1 MNSQMNSPI
10 NATANSNV
18 VHESEAQRQHARVR
32 IPARLRFVDSAGTP
46 LVARVEDLS
55 AGGLC
60 FNAGPQKNLTVGA
73 VHKGRLQFV
82 IDNLGLAMDVEL
94 QVRSYDRQSGRTGCQ
109 FQNLEQQDI
118 STLRHLIT
126 SHLSGDL
133 VTMGEVLA
141 TLQRDNFT
149 KARKVK
155 DGGSG
160 MTAIGRMRAVTFSL
174 AIFLVGLAAFG
185 FIFKSVYGMY
195 FVSHAQAGLV
205 SVSGMNVTM
214 PRDGMVQSLIKADGV
229 AAKGAPLATF
239 STSMLDVLK
248 GHLEQDQLQPA
259 KVEELFGKQMTGTL
273 TSPCD
278 CIVARQAVSD
288 GQYASK
294 GDVIFELVPRNSEA
308 NVEARFSYRQFADVR
323 PGTPVNFQ
331 IAGEDTMRRGKIV
344 SSSSLKSS
352 DLSSDIRVQIKP
364 DEPLDSAF
372 AGRPV
377 AVSSDRGPSLNWLMD
392 KATAA
397 GL

>member
-1 MNSQMNSPI
+1 MNTAV
-10 NATANSNV
+10 NANV
-18 VHESEAQRQHARVR
+18 VHESEAQRQHARVK
-32 IPARLRFVDSAGTP
+32 IPAKLRFFGPDRTP
-46 LVARVEDLS
+46 VEARVLDLS
-55 AGGLC
+55 AGGLA
-60 FNAGPQKNLTVGA
+60 FNAGQLPLKIGDVYKA
-73 VHKGRLQFV
+73 RLQFV

-94 QVRSYDRQSGRTGCQ
+94 QVRSFDRQSGRAGCQ

-126 SHLSGDL
+126 SHLAGDI
-133 VTMGEVLA
+133 VSIGEVLA

-155 DGGSG
+155 DGGHG
-160 MTAIGRMRAVTFSL
+160 MTAFGRMKAVTFSL
-174 AIFLVGLAAFG
+174 GIFVVGLAAFG

-205 SVSGMNVTM
+205 SVPGVSITM
-214 PRDGMVQSLIKADGV
+214 PRDGTVQSLLKPDGV

-248 GHLEQDQLQPA
+248 GHLEDDQLTPA

-278 CIVARQAVSD
+278 CTVAQQMVAN

-294 GDVIFELVPRNSEA
+294 GDVIFQLVPRNSEA
-308 NVEARFSYRQFADVR
+308 NVEARFSYRQFSDVL
-323 PGTPVNFQ
+323 PGTAVRFQ
-331 IAGEDTMRRGKIV
+331 IAGEDKSRTGKIV
-344 SSSSLKSS
+344 SSTSLKSA
-352 DLSSDIRVQIKP
+352 DLSSDIRVLIKP
-364 DEPLDSAF
+364 DEALDTTL

-377 AVSSDRGPSLNWLMD
+377 EVSSDRGPNLNWLID
-392 KATAA
+392 KAMAA

>member
-1 MNSQMNSPI
+1 MNSPM
-10 NATANSNV
+10 NTASNSNV
-18 VHESEAQRQHARVR
+18 VHESEAQRQHARVK
-32 IPARLRFVDSAGTP
+32 IPAKLRFVDSAGAAMI
-46 LVARVEDLS
+46 ARVEDLS
-55 AGGLC
+55 AGGLS
-60 FNAGPQKNLTVGA
+60 FNAGSQKDLKIGA
-73 VHKGRLQFV
+73 VHKARLQFV

-109 FQNLEQQDI
+109 FQKLDQQDI

-126 SHLSGDL
+126 SHLSGDI

-141 TLQRDNFT
+141 TLQRENFT

-155 DGGSG
+155 DGGHG
-160 MTAIGRMRAVTFSL
+160 MTALGRLRAVTFSL
-174 AIFLVGLAAFG
+174 AIFLVGLTAFG

-195 FVSHAQAGLV
+195 FVSHAQAGVV
-205 SVSGMNVTM
+205 SVPAMNVTM
-214 PRDGMVQSLIKADGV
+214 PRDGTVQSLIQADGV

-248 GHLEQDQLQPA
+248 GHLTEDQLQPS

-278 CIVARQAVSD
+278 CTVARQTVAD

-294 GDVIFELVPRNSEA
+294 GDVIFELVPRNTEA
-308 NVEARFSYRQFADVR
+308 NVEARFSYRQFGDVR
-323 PGTPVNFQ
+323 PGTAVNFQ
-331 IAGEDTMRRGKIV
+331 VAGEDQVRRGTIV
-344 SSSSLKSS
+344 SSASLNSA
-352 DLSSDIRVQIKP
+352 DLSSDIRVKIKP
-364 DEPLDSAF
+364 DAPLDSTL
-372 AGRPV
+372 AGSPV
-377 AVSSDRGPSLNWLMD
+377 EVSSDRGPSLNWLVD

>member
-1 MNSQMNSPI
+1 MNSQV
-10 NATANSNV
+10 NANV
-18 VHESEAQRQHARVR
+18 VHESEAQRQHARVK
-32 IPARLRFVDSAGTP
+32 IPAKLRFFNSDRTP
-46 LVARVEDLS
+46 TEAKVIDLS
-55 AGGLC
+55 AGGLA
-60 FNAGPQKNLTVGA
+60 FTATQPLTIGQ

-94 QVRSYDRQSGRTGCQ
+94 QIRSYDRQTGRTGCQ
-109 FQNLEQQDI
+109 FQNLDAQDI

-126 SHLSGDL
+126 SHLSGDI
-133 VTMGEVLA
+133 VTMGDVLA

-160 MTAIGRMRAVTFSL
+160 MTAFGRLRAVTFSL

-185 FIFKSVYGMY
+185 FVVKSLYGMY

-205 SVSGMNVTM
+205 SVPGMNVTM
-214 PRDGMVQSLIKADGV
+214 PRDGTVQSLLKGDSV

-248 GHLEQDQLQPA
+248 GHLEDDQLTPA

-278 CIVARQAVSD
+278 CTLAQQMVAN

-294 GDVIFELVPRNSEA
+294 GDVIFQLVPRNSEA
-308 NVEARFSYRQFADVR
+308 NVEARFSYRQFSDVL
-323 PGTPVNFQ
+323 PGTAVRFQ
-331 IAGEDTMRRGKIV
+331 IAGEDKSRTGKIV
-344 SSSSLKSS
+344 SSTSLKSA
-352 DLSSDIRVQIKP
+352 DLSSDIRVLIQP
-364 DEPLDSAF
+364 DEALDTTL

-377 AVSSDRGPSLNWLMD
+377 EVSSDRGPNLNWLID
-392 KATAA
+392 KAMAA

>member
-1 MNSQMNSPI
+1 MNSQMNSK
-10 NATANSNV
+10 AANPNV

-155 DGGSG
+155 DDGSG

-248 GHLEQDQLQPA
+248 GHLDEDQLQPA
-259 KVEELFGKQMTGTL
+259 KVAELFGKQMTGTL

>member
-1 MNSQMNSPI
+1 MNSQ
-10 NATANSNV
+10 ANVNV
-18 VHESEAQRQHARVR
+18 VHESEAQRQHARVK
-32 IPARLRFVDSAGTP
+32 IPAKLRFFGNDGKPTE
-46 LVARVEDLS
+46 ARVLDLS
-55 AGGLC
+55 AGGLA
-60 FNAGPQKNLTVGA
+60 FTATQPLNVGE

-94 QVRSYDRQSGRTGCQ
+94 QIRSYDRQSGRTGCQ

-126 SHLSGDL
+126 SHLSGDI
-133 VTMGEVLA
+133 VSMGDVLA

-155 DGGSG
+155 DSGSG
-160 MTAIGRMRAVTFSL
+160 MTALGCLRAVTFS
-174 AIFLVGLAAFG
+174 AGIFIVGLAAFG
-185 FIFKSVYGMY
+185 FVFKSVYGMY

-205 SVSGMNVTM
+205 SVPGMNVTM
-214 PRDGMVQSLIKADGV
+214 PRDGTVQSLLKGDAI

-248 GHLEQDQLQPA
+248 GHLDEDQLQPA

-278 CIVARQAVSD
+278 CVVAQQMVAD

-294 GDVIFELVPRNSEA
+294 GDVIFQLVPRGAPA
-308 NVEARFSYRQFADVR
+308 NVEARFTYRQFGDVR
-323 PGTPVNFQ
+323 PGTPVSFQ
-331 IAGEDTMRRGKIV
+331 VADEDQVRTGTIV
-344 SSSSLKSS
+344 SSTSLNSA

-364 DEPLDSAF
+364 DAPLDSAF

-377 AVSSDRGPSLNWLMD
+377 EVTSDRGPSLNWLID
-392 KATAA
+392 KAMAA

>member
-1 MNSQMNSPI
+1 MNTHTNPAI
-10 NATANSNV
+10 NANV
-18 VHESEAQRQHARVR
+18 VHESEAQRQHARVK
-32 IPARLRFVDSAGTP
+32 IPAKLRFFASASQP
-46 LVARVEDLS
+46 LEVRVQDLS
-55 AGGLC
+55 AGGLS
-60 FNAGPQKNLTVGA
+60 FNAPGQPLTVGE

-94 QVRSYDRQSGRTGCQ
+94 QVRSYDRQSGRVGCQ

-118 STLRHLIT
+118 ATLRHLIT
-126 SHLSGDL
+126 SHLSGDI
-133 VTMGEVLA
+133 VSMGDVLA

-160 MTAIGRMRAVTFSL
+160 MTPFGRLRAVTFSL
-174 AIFLVGLAAFG
+174 GIFVVGLAAFG

-195 FVSHAQAGLV
+195 FVSHAQAALV
-205 SVSGMNVTM
+205 SVPGMNVTM
-214 PRDGMVQSLIKADGV
+214 PRDGTVQSLIKADGV

-248 GHLEQDQLQPA
+248 GHLDEDQLAPA
-259 KVEELFGKQMTGTL
+259 RVEELFGKQMTGTL

-278 CIVARQAVSD
+278 CTVVQQRVAD

-294 GDVIFELVPRNSEA
+294 GDVIFQLVPRNSEA
-308 NVEARFSYRQFADVR
+308 NIDARFTYRQFADVR
-323 PGTPVNFQ
+323 PGTRVNFQ
-331 IAGEDTMRRGKIV
+331 VAGDDEFRQGRIV
-344 SSSSLKSS
+344 SSNSLNSD
-352 DLSSDIRVQIKP
+352 DLSADIRVRIQP
-364 DEPLDSAF
+364 DEPLDSAL

-377 AVSSDRGPSLNWLMD
+377 EVHSDRGPSLDWLID
-392 KATAA
+392 KAMAA

>member
-1 MNSQMNSPI
+1 MN
-10 NATANSNV
+10 TAVNSNV
-18 VHESEAQRQHARVR
+18 VHESEAQRQHARVK
-32 IPARLRFVDSAGTP
+32 IPAKLRFFGPDRTP
-46 LVARVEDLS
+46 VEARLIDLS
-55 AGGLC
+55 AGGLA
-60 FNAGPQKNLTVGA
+60 FNAGQLPLKVGD
-73 VHKGRLQFV
+73 VHKARLQFV

-94 QVRSYDRQSGRTGCQ
+94 QIRSVDRQTGRTGCQ
-109 FQNLEQQDI
+109 FQNLEPRDI

-126 SHLSGDL
+126 SHLAGDI
-133 VTMGEVLA
+133 VSVGEMLA

-155 DGGSG
+155 DGGHG
-160 MTAIGRMRAVTFSL
+160 MTPLGRLKAVTFS
-174 AIFLVGLAAFG
+174 AGIFVVGLVAFG

-205 SVSGMNVTM
+205 SVQGMNITM
-214 PRDGMVQSLIKADGV
+214 PRDGTVQSLIKADGV

-248 GHLEQDQLQPA
+248 GHLDEGQLQPS

-278 CIVARQAVSD
+278 CTVSQQLVAN

-294 GDVIFELVPRNSEA
+294 GDVIFQLVPRNTEA
-308 NVEARFSYRQFADVR
+308 NVEARFSYRQFGDVR
-323 PGTPVNFQ
+323 PGTTVSFQ
-331 IAGEDTMRRGKIV
+331 IAGEDQTRTGKIV
-344 SSSSLKSS
+344 SSTSLKSA

-377 AVSSDRGPSLNWLMD
+377 EVNSTRGPNLSWLIN
-392 KATAA
+392 KAMAA

>member
-1 MNSQMNSPI
+1 
-10 NATANSNV
+10 
-18 VHESEAQRQHARVR
+18 
-32 IPARLRFVDSAGTP
+32 
-46 LVARVEDLS
+46 
-55 AGGLC
+55 
-60 FNAGPQKNLTVGA
+60 
-73 VHKGRLQFV
+73 V

-94 QVRSYDRQSGRTGCQ
+94 QIRSVDRQTGRTGCQ
-109 FQNLEQQDI
+109 FQNLEPRDI

-126 SHLSGDL
+126 SHLAGDI
-133 VTMGEVLA
+133 VSVGEMLA

-155 DGGSG
+155 DGDHG
-160 MTAIGRMRAVTFSL
+160 MTALGRLKAVTFS
-174 AIFLVGLAAFG
+174 AGIFVVGLVAFG

-205 SVSGMNVTM
+205 SVQGMNITM
-214 PRDGMVQSLIKADGV
+214 PRDGTVQSLIKADGV

-248 GHLEQDQLQPA
+248 GHLDEGQLQPS

-278 CIVARQAVSD
+278 CTVSQQLVAN

-294 GDVIFELVPRNSEA
+294 GDVIFQLVPRNTEA
-308 NVEARFSYRQFADVR
+308 NVEARFSYRQFGDVR
-323 PGTPVNFQ
+323 PGTTVSFQ
-331 IAGEDTMRRGKIV
+331 IAGEDQTRTGKIV
-344 SSSSLKSS
+344 SSTSLKSA

-377 AVSSDRGPSLNWLMD
+377 EVNSTRGPNLSWLIN
-392 KATAA
+392 KAMAA

>member
-1 MNSQMNSPI
+1 MNTAV
-10 NATANSNV
+10 NANV
-18 VHESEAQRQHARVR
+18 VHESEAQRQHARVK
-32 IPARLRFVDSAGTP
+32 IPAKLRFFGPDRTP
-46 LVARVEDLS
+46 VEARVIDLS
-55 AGGLC
+55 AGGLA
-60 FNAGPQKNLTVGA
+60 FNAGQLPLKVGDVYKA
-73 VHKGRLQFV
+73 RLQFV

-94 QVRSYDRQSGRTGCQ
+94 QVRSFDRETGRTGCQ
-109 FQNLEQQDI
+109 FQNLEPQDI

-126 SHLSGDL
+126 SHLAGDI
-133 VTMGEVLA
+133 VSMGEMLA

-155 DGGSG
+155 DGGHG
-160 MTAIGRMRAVTFSL
+160 MTPFGRLRAVTFSL

-205 SVSGMNVTM
+205 SVPGMNITM
-214 PRDGMVQSLIKADGV
+214 PRDGTVQSLIKADGV

-248 GHLEQDQLQPA
+248 GHLDEDQLQPA

-278 CIVARQAVSD
+278 CTVAQQLVAD

-294 GDVIFELVPRNSEA
+294 GDVIFQLVPRNSEA
-308 NVEARFSYRQFADVR
+308 NVEARFSYRQFGDVL
-323 PGTPVNFQ
+323 PGTSVSFQ
-331 IAGEDTMRRGKIV
+331 IAGEDKTRTGKIV
-344 SSSSLKSS
+344 SSTSLKSA

-377 AVSSDRGPSLNWLMD
+377 EVNSTRGPNLNWLID
-392 KATAA
+392 KAMAA

>member
-1 MNSQMNSPI
+1 MNTAV
-10 NATANSNV
+10 NANV
-18 VHESEAQRQHARVR
+18 VHESEAQRQHARVK
-32 IPARLRFVDSAGTP
+32 IPAKLRFFGPDRTP
-46 LVARVEDLS
+46 VEARVIDLS
-55 AGGLC
+55 AGGLA
-60 FNAGPQKNLTVGA
+60 FNAGQLPLKIGD
-73 VHKGRLQFV
+73 VHKARLQFV

-94 QVRSYDRQSGRTGCQ
+94 QVRSFDRQTGRAGCQ
-109 FQNLEQQDI
+109 FQNLEPQDI

-126 SHLSGDL
+126 SHLSGDI
-133 VTMGEVLA
+133 VSMGEVLA

-149 KARKVK
+149 KARKMK
-155 DGGSG
+155 DGGHG
-160 MTAIGRMRAVTFSL
+160 MTPFGRLRAVTFSL
-174 AIFLVGLAAFG
+174 AIFLVGLTAFG

-205 SVSGMNVTM
+205 SVPGMNITM
-214 PRDGMVQSLIKADGV
+214 PRDGTVQSLIKADGI

-248 GHLEQDQLQPA
+248 GHLEEDQLQPA

-278 CIVARQAVSD
+278 CTVSQQLVAD

-294 GDVIFELVPRNSEA
+294 GDVIFQLVPRNSEA
-308 NVEARFSYRQFADVR
+308 NVEARFSYRQFSDVR
-323 PGTPVNFQ
+323 PGTQVSFQ
-331 IAGEDTMRRGKIV
+331 IAGEDKTRTGKIV
-344 SSSSLKSS
+344 SSTSLKSA

-364 DEPLDSAF
+364 DESLDSSL

-377 AVSSDRGPSLNWLMD
+377 EVNSDRGPNLNWLID
-392 KATAA
+392 KAMAA